1 MGRFIPGLALV
12 ACLAS
17 TMSASAEQA
26 ATSAAPAPL
35 AKPGDTYVSLQ
46 VEGCATKC
54 PSFELYVFKNGLVK
68 FRSNGNTS
76 AKGTKYK
83 NGMADM
89 YNKIAKY
96 LEESG
101 AFGAKAECTEQN
113 ANTSTATAT
122 SAKDSQEQKAS
133 WSSSCADSREKGRAV
148 VKVFVNQTGTWR
160 FIHSD
165 PRWWEKYWED
175 PAMTGR
181 EDVAK

>member
-1 MGRFIPGLALV
+1 MSRFIPGVALA
-12 ACLAS
+12 ACLAFAI
-17 TMSASAEQA
+17 SASSEEA
-26 ATSAAPAPL
+26 AAPAPL

-46 VEGCATKC
+46 VDGCPTKC
-54 PSFELYVFKNGLVK
+54 PSFEIYVFKNGLVK
-68 FRSNGNTS
+68 FRSGKNTS
-76 AKGTKYK
+76 AKGTQYK
-83 NGMADM
+83 NGMPDV
-89 YNKIAKY
+89 YTKIAKY

-101 AFGAKAECTEQN
+101 AFGAQAACAEKN

-181 EDVAK
+181 EDVSQ